1 MAALDGPD
9 GKLLE
14 TEQGRKTMLLRRIF
28 LALSLAGMTSAA
40 AFAQQAAFPSNTIT
54 LVTGFPAGSGSDIL
68 VRYFGKELQSLSKQ
82 TVIVENK
89 AGAAG
94 NIAAEYVARSKPDG
108 YNIYVHA
115 ASSVAANMHLFKK
128 PPIDVAK
135 DLQIAA
141 TINQQAFM
149 LIVPVASPYKN
160 VAELV
165 NGMKGKGDKGSY
177 AQSNTTG
184 RVMGRM
190 FTDATK
196 LQTVAISYK
205 TDTDILNDL
214 QSGAIDFAMMNP
226 VFALAQAREG
236 RARIL
241 AVSTPERIKAAP
253 DYPTFAEAG
262 IPDLVMLSWFAA
274 MVPAA
279 TPKPVIDQ
287 INAYFREILAKSET
301 VKFLTENGGDPFI
314 SSPQAG
320 QQLLVKQVDDWARYV
335 KMAGIEP
342 Q

>member
-1 MAALDGPD
+1 
-9 GKLLE
+9 
-14 TEQGRKTMLLRRIF
+14 MLLRRTF
-28 LALSLAGMTSAA
+28 LALSLAVMTSAA
-40 AFAQQAAFPSNTIT
+40 TLAQQTSYPSTTIT

-68 VRYFGKELQSLSKQ
+68 VRYFGKELQALSKQ

-94 NIAAEYVARSKPDG
+94 NIAAEYVAKSKPDG

-128 PPIDVAK
+128 PPVDVAK

-149 LIVPVASPYKN
+149 LIVPVASPYKT

-165 NGMKGKGDKGSY
+165 NGMKEKGEKASY

-190 FTDATK
+190 FTDAAQ

-214 QSGAIDFAMMNP
+214 QSGIIDFAMMNP
-226 VFALAQAREG
+226 VFALAQVREG
-236 RARIL
+236 RARVL

-279 TPKPVIDQ
+279 TPKPVVDQ
-287 INAYFREILAKSET
+287 INGYFREILAKPET
-301 VKFLTENGGDPFI
+301 VRFLTENGGDPFI
-314 SSPQAG
+314 SSPKDG
-320 QQLLVKQVDDWARYV
+320 QDLLVKQVDDWARYV

>member
-1 MAALDGPD
+1 MLYRRNFLVGTAAGLVAMAGQSA
-9 GKLLE
+9 KV
-14 TEQGRKTMLLRRIF
+14 
-28 LALSLAGMTSAA
+28 LAQATDYPSA
-40 AFAQQAAFPSNTIT
+40 QIT

-68 VRYFGKELQSLSKQ
+68 VRYFGKELQTITNQ

-108 YNIYVHA
+108 YNIYIHA

-149 LIVPVASPYKN
+149 LIVPAASPYKTI
-160 VAELV
+160 AELV
-165 NGMKGKGDKGSY
+165 KGMKEKGDKGSY

-190 FTDATK
+190 FTDSAQ
-196 LQTVAISYK
+196 LATVAIGYK
-205 TDTDILNDL
+205 TDTDIVNDL
-214 QSGAIDFAMMNP
+214 QSGLIDFAMMNP
-226 VFALAQAREG
+226 VFALAQVRAG
-236 RARIL
+236 RANVL

-253 DYPTFAEAG
+253 QYPTFAEAG

-274 MVPAA
+274 MVPLA
-279 TPKPVIDQ
+279 TPKPVVDKINTLFRQ
-287 INAYFREILAKSET
+287 ILTMPET

-314 SSPQAG
+314 SSPEEG
-320 QQLLVKQVDDWARYV
+320 QKLLVRQVDDWARYV

>member
-1 MAALDGPD
+1 
-9 GKLLE
+9 
-14 TEQGRKTMLLRRIF
+14 MLLRRTF
-28 LALSLAGMTSAA
+28 LALSLAGLTSTAG
-40 AFAQQAAFPSNTIT
+40 FAQQASYPNATIT

-68 VRYFGKELQSLSKQ
+68 VRYFGKELQALSKQ

-149 LIVPVASPYKN
+149 LIVPTASPYKN

-165 NGMKGKGDKGSY
+165 KGMKEKGDKGSY

-190 FTDATK
+190 FTDAAK
-196 LQTVAISYK
+196 IDTVAISYK

-214 QSGAIDFAMMNP
+214 QGGVIDFAMMNP
-226 VFALAQAREG
+226 VFALAQVREG
-236 RARIL
+236 RARVL

-253 DYPTFAEAG
+253 EYPTFAEAG

-279 TPKPVIDQ
+279 TPKPVVDQ
-287 INAYFREILAKSET
+287 INAYFREILTKPET
-301 VKFLTENGGDPFI
+301 AKFLTENGGDPFV
-314 SSPQAG
+314 SSPADG
-320 QQLLVKQVDDWARYV
+320 QKLLLRQVDDWARYV